1 MERIGSSSPPVPSAG
16 VDPAYI
22 PGLTPPPAAEA
33 QSPAALEKADIPPEE
48 VETEA
53 EPEVA
58 AEAAPETVDAE
69 ATESADDAEVDEEED
84 DDPLFEA
91 TDRRGAI
98 IADRHGITFRL
109 DDQQAEFGWDEIGAV
124 EIDTPR
130 FGRRFS
136 VTVYISARRWFQ
148 SDVEA
153 PTRTILKE
161 WTYDL
166 DKVLDA
172 HFEEGTSG
180 DEEDDEDQ
188 EILDADADADTE
200 DETEDATASETDT
213 DADPAPSDTEDNA
226 DADADESAKPA
237 AKSEA

>member
-1 MERIGSSSPPVPSAG
+1 VAEAPSA
-16 VDPAYI
+16 DAQKKAD
-22 PGLTPPPAAEA
+22 TPPEAVKTAPEPAA
-33 QSPAALEKADIPPEE
+33 
-48 VETEA
+48 VEPEA
-53 EPEVA
+53 EDVVDAAPE
-58 AEAAPETVDAE
+58 AEAADAAE
-69 ATESADDAEVDEEED
+69 DADPDAAPDSFDDEGA

-109 DDQQAEFGWDEIGAV
+109 DDQEAEFGWDEIGAV

-153 PTRTILKE
+153 PTRAILKE

-166 DKVLDA
+166 DKILDTHFEAGTAEEAEESEEESDDLEVLDSEA
-172 HFEEGTSG
+172 AENAESP
-180 DEEDDEDQ
+180 E
-188 EILDADADADTE
+188 DTE
-200 DETEDATASETDT
+200 VADDAEPSAEEASATAEAE
-213 DADPAPSDTEDNA
+213 DADPEPEAGTEAKADTDV
-226 DADADESAKPA
+226 KPA
-237 AKSEA
+237 AKSKA